1 VTARRGSRTRS
12 IMTFRTAPHSPI
24 SRSGPLSNAGFSI
37 KSARACWFVPCP
49 RSQTPAHPIPHADRS
64 CSSSVVFGV
73 AVCFCAGICQ
83 PATKS
88 TTAIAM
94 SQITS
99 DLATSTA
106 IARGLLTIS
115 FLDFITRNPQYE
127 PKLQHIASVRMARP
141 HRRESF
147 CRSAPPIADRECR

>member
-1 VTARRGSRTRS
+1 MTARRGSRTRS

-49 RSQTPAHPIPHADRS
+49 LSQTPAHPIAHADRS
-64 CSSSVVFGV
+64 GSSSVVFGV

-127 PKLQHIASVRMARP
+127 PKLQHIASVCMDRP

-147 CRSAPPIADRECR
+147 GRSAHSHRR